1 MSVSLVWSCRG
12 RRNWGNLEMAEE
24 TQYRVSSSRLEPDG
38 VCDIISHVI
47 KSDINITDCCDF
59 I

>member
-24 TQYRVSSSRLEPDG
+24 TQYRVSSSRLEPVG

-47 KSDINITDCCDF
+47 KSDINT
-59 I
+59 